1 MTMWGDTGA
10 AIHVTPPTTAAARRA
25 HPPILLRQL
34 RELTVADAPES
45 LVYGPNVWAEIRRG
59 KANEGVD
66 RAARARRGR
75 ELAKYW
81 RGHETP
87 G

>member
-1 MTMWGDTGA
+1 MAMWGDTGA
-10 AIHVTPPTTAAARRA
+10 AIHVTPPTTAATSKAR
-25 HPPILLRQL
+25 PPSLLRQL

-59 KANEGVD
+59 KANEGGD
-66 RAARARRGR
+66 RAARAWRGR
-75 ELAKYW
+75 TLAKYW
-81 RGHETP
+81 RGDATP